1 MKIMVSIA
9 GRWGRYPLFLAKVGT
24 MPGSLVMI
32 KRARSFEAGQII
44 QFSEERENSGRC
56 KSCTLVGTVAA
67 SARSGTTGCSSIGGS
82 MPSLL
87 SSTVVNAA

>member
-1 MKIMVSIA
+1 MKIMVSIT

-56 KSCTLVGTVAA
+56 KSCTPRWHGGRISKVGDD
-67 SARSGTTGCSSIGGS
+67 RLFIDRW
-82 MPSLL
+82 
-87 SSTVVNAA
+87 